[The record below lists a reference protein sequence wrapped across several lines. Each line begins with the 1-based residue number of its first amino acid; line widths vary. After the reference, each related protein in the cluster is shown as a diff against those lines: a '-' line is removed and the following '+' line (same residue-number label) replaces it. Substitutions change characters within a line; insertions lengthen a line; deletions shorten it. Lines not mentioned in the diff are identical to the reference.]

1 MRFESLVNT
10 EGFQTKRSCS
20 SDDWVFES
28 LVNTEGFQTQIQT
41 DAQECEFESLVN
53 TEGFQTIKRSYVI
66 VACLR
71 VLRRLSTT
79 DSMSI

>member
-1 MRFESLVNT
+1 MNVEEYWGKGFESLVNT
-10 EGFQTKRSCS
+10 EGFQTFKGLRK
-20 SDDWVFES
+20 
-28 LVNTEGFQTQIQT
+28 TTQQ
-41 DAQECEFESLVN
+41 FESLVN

-66 VACLR
+66 VTCLR

>member
-1 MRFESLVNT
+1 MNVEEYWGKGFE
-10 EGFQTKRSCS
+10 G
-20 SDDWVFES
+20 
-28 LVNTEGFQTQIQT
+28 
-41 DAQECEFESLVN
+41 LVN

-66 VACLR
+66 VTCLR

>member
-1 MRFESLVNT
+1 MFESLVNT
-10 EGFQTKRSCS
+10 EGFQTVNVEEYWGKG
-20 SDDWVFES
+20 FES
-28 LVNTEGFQTQIQT
+28 LVNTEGFQTFKGLRKTTQQ
-41 DAQECEFESLVN
+41 FESLVN